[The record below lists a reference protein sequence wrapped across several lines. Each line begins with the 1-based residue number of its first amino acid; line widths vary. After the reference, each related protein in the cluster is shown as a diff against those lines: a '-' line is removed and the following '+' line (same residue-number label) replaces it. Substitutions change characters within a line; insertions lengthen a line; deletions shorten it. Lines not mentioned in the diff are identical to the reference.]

1 MSSSKL
7 VYVRFKDHVIF
18 KDHSSAMRV
27 KPIVR
32 ETIGWLV
39 SDNDSS
45 IILLWLREPSSS
57 SRQLRRESGICIL
70 KSDILEIR
78 EVEIDGEA

>member
-18 KDHSSAMRV
+18 KDHSNAIRV

-39 SDNDSS
+39 SNNDNW
-45 IILLWLREPSSS
+45 ITLLWLREPSSS

-70 KSDILEIR
+70 KSDIIELK
-78 EVEIDGEA
+78 EVRVT

>member
-18 KDHSSAMRV
+18 KDHSNAIRV

-39 SDNDSS
+39 SYNDNW
-45 IILLWLREPSSS
+45 ITLLWLREPSSS

-70 KSDILEIR
+70 KSDIIELK
-78 EVEIDGEA
+78 EVRVT

>member
-18 KDHSSAMRV
+18 KDHSNAIRV

-39 SDNDSS
+39 SYNDNW
-45 IILLWLREPSSS
+45 ITLLWLREPERG
-57 SRQLRRESGICIL
+57 SRQLRRDSGICIL
-70 KSDILEIR
+70 KSDIIELK
-78 EVEIDGEA
+78 EVRVT

>member
-18 KDHSSAMRV
+18 KYHSNAIRV

-39 SDNDSS
+39 SYNDNW
-45 IILLWLREPSSS
+45 ITLLWLREPERG
-57 SRQLRRESGICIL
+57 SRQLRRDSGICIL
-70 KSDILEIR
+70 KSDIIELK
-78 EVEIDGEA
+78 EVRVT